1 MSATSPTGPRNVTS
15 SKYVLTSAQAKNV
28 DSRPPFP
35 NSANDNGASDVDISH
50 QEVGDD
56 LGNGG
61 ELAEIQEE
69 EEGEMSREMLIAM
82 AELTFDW
89 LKPPEK
95 KKKKRKRGRRRKRD
109 ASTSASKS
117 PTRGTYGRSISAS
130 RSPSRS
136 SRPTPGADRHKE
148 LMRSNMRASR
158 KRGQSSSKSPSR
170 GGSRDR
176 RGSSVSSRGRP
187 VVV

>member
-1 MSATSPTGPRNVTS
+1 MSATSPTGPRNVTTN
-15 SKYVLTSAQAKNV
+15 KYVLTSAQAKNV

-95 KKKKRKRGRRRKRD
+95 KKKQPNISEFQLKVVD
-109 ASTSASKS
+109 VQVLNT
-117 PTRGTYGRSISAS
+117 TFHSI
-130 RSPSRS
+130 
-136 SRPTPGADRHKE
+136 KQNKKMIIY
-148 LMRSNMRASR
+148 LI
-158 KRGQSSSKSPSR
+158 KQ
-170 GGSRDR
+170 
-176 RGSSVSSRGRP
+176 
-187 VVV
+187 

>member
-1 MSATSPTGPRNVTS
+1 MSATSPTGPRNVTTN
-15 SKYVLTSAQAKNV
+15 KYVLTSAQAKNV

-95 KKKKRKRGRRRKRD
+95 KKKKKSVGDGEKRCIKVGIKI
-109 ASTSASKS
+109 SH
-117 PTRGTYGRSISAS
+117 RGTYARSISAS

-158 KRGQSSSKSPSR
+158 KKGQSSSSPAGGR
-170 GGSRDR
+170 GEALRYRQGD
-176 RGSSVSSRGRP
+176 RP

>member
-1 MSATSPTGPRNVTS
+1 MSATPPTGPRNVTS

-95 KKKKRKRGRRRKRD
+95 KKKKKSVDDGEKEMHQGRH
-109 ASTSASKS
+109 
-117 PTRGTYGRSISAS
+117 PNL
-130 RSPSRS
+130 P
-136 SRPTPGADRHKE
+136 
-148 LMRSNMRASR
+148 
-158 KRGQSSSKSPSR
+158 
-170 GGSRDR
+170 
-176 RGSSVSSRGRP
+176 P
-187 VVV
+187 VVRMADLSRRQDLPVDLADQLPVPTDIKN

>member
-1 MSATSPTGPRNVTS
+1 MSATSPTGLRNVTS

-95 KKKKRKRGRRRKRD
+95 KKKKRKRGRRRKEMHQ
-109 ASTSASKS
+109 
-117 PTRGTYGRSISAS
+117 GRH
-130 RSPSRS
+130 PNL
-136 SRPTPGADRHKE
+136 P
-148 LMRSNMRASR
+148 
-158 KRGQSSSKSPSR
+158 
-170 GGSRDR
+170 
-176 RGSSVSSRGRP
+176 P
-187 VVV
+187 VVRMADLSRRQDHPVDLVDQLPVPTDIKN

>member
-1 MSATSPTGPRNVTS
+1 MGPRNVTS

-56 LGNGG
+56 LGDGG
-61 ELAEIQEE
+61 QLAEINEE

-95 KKKKRKRGRRRKRD
+95 KRKKK
-109 ASTSASKS
+109 
-117 PTRGTYGRSISAS
+117 
-130 RSPSRS
+130 
-136 SRPTPGADRHKE
+136 
-148 LMRSNMRASR
+148 N
-158 KRGQSSSKSPSR
+158 
-170 GGSRDR
+170 
-176 RGSSVSSRGRP
+176 
-187 VVV
+187 VVVDVGRARAHQNLQQEE